1 MMWEVELKPEIKK
14 DLRDPKKYANGM
26 NMTYNGITITMI
38 GVLMMMILYFIRPE
52 HVLHPFWIQVLGLLV
67 AGYGE
72 ITKFRAK

>member
-1 MMWEVELKPEIKK
+1 MMWEVELKPEIKE
-14 DLRDPKKYANGM
+14 DLRDPKKYAKGM
-26 NMTYNGITITMI
+26 NMTYNGITIAMV

-52 HVLHPFWIQVLGLLV
+52 HVLHPFWIQILGLLV